1 MDQHQSD
8 TPEVLRFAPQQKRPD
23 ESDPIDTVGHALVA
37 MLQEAATLSKENAD
51 RAMAV
56 AHKLS
61 IQLRA
66 AEDRIKELEG
76 EIERLESRATRAE
89 GWLQT
94 IKTEIQDRL
103 IGPIEANRPE
113 RPALHER
120 DPFEATVEQRKA
132 QVASA
137 EATLANAT
145 QQFSGHR
152 R

>member
-1 MDQHQSD
+1 MDQRQSN
-8 TPEVLRFAPQQKRPD
+8 TPEVLRLTPRQKRHD

-37 MLQEAATLSKENAD
+37 LLQEAATLSKENAD
-51 RAMAV
+51 RAMAM

-89 GWLQT
+89 GWLQK
-94 IKTEIQDRL
+94 IKTEIEDKL

-113 RPALHER
+113 LPALH
-120 DPFEATVEQRKA
+120 
-132 QVASA
+132 
-137 EATLANAT
+137 
-145 QQFSGHR
+145 
-152 R
+152 